1 MNPVFHTPS
10 PELETANLPEPP
22 RKKSVPPPLPRWDS
36 VSPASSGF
44 PRCASGAGDSLHP
57 LILSPTPIDTHEP
70 HHRWITSAKLISIGV
85 VALLVTSMLIRSHQ
99 GSGEPSTLQPGVLV
113 SKPPVIIPRQVVE
126 LDEVLIEGAL
136 YDKEP
141 VERNA
146 AFDPASVEES
156 SDE

>member
-1 MNPVFHTPS
+1 
-10 PELETANLPEPP
+10 
-22 RKKSVPPPLPRWDS
+22 
-36 VSPASSGF
+36 
-44 PRCASGAGDSLHP
+44 
-57 LILSPTPIDTHEP
+57 
-70 HHRWITSAKLISIGV
+70 
-85 VALLVTSMLIRSHQ
+85 MLIRSHQ